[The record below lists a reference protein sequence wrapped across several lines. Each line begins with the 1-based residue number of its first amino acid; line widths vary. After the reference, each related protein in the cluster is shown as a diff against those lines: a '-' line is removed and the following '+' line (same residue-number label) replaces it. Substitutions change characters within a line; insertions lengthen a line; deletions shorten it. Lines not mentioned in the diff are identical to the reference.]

1 MLQKCFVK
9 NQLVKFLV
17 LREFPVWLWRT
28 GKRPELLLQVVWNV
42 WCFGATQLC
51 RFSFLC
57 GFDYKSCVGLTKVS
71 ACFGSV
77 L

>member
-1 MLQKCFVK
+1 MK

-17 LREFPVWLWRT
+17 PREFPVWPWRT
-28 GKRPELLLQVVWNV
+28 EKRPELLLQVVLNV
-42 WCFGATQLC
+42 WCFSAAWLC
-51 RFSFLC
+51 GFSSLC